1 MSRVA
6 YVNGRYL
13 SHADAMVHV
22 EDRGYQFADG
32 VYEVVFATKG
42 RLVDEMPH
50 LARLKRSLDELRM
63 EMPMS
68 TGPMRQVMREV
79 LRRNRLRDGLLYIQV
94 TRGVA
99 PRDHRFPAAAR
110 PALVMTARRPRPRS
124 PDLMER
130 GVGVITLPDIRWAR
144 CDIKSVSL
152 LPNVLGRQQAAE
164 AGAYEA
170 WQVDRDGLVTEGTAS
185 NAWIV
190 TNDGKLVTPDSTAA
204 ILNGITRRAILK
216 LAEENGIELEERR
229 FSVEEARSAR
239 EAFLTSSSSFVLPV
253 TRIDERPVADG
264 RPGVVTQW
272 LRESYDE
279 YMNGCAEGGPETKCD
294 AEGGGDLEN

>member
-32 VYEVVFATKG
+32 VYEVIFVTNG
-42 RLVDEMPH
+42 RLVDELPH
-50 LARLKRSLDELRM
+50 LERLERSLGELRM

-68 TGPMRQVMREV
+68 TDPMRRVMREV

-99 PRDHRFPAAAR
+99 PRDHRFPAAAK
-110 PALVMTARRPRPRS
+110 PALVMTARRPRPQS
-124 PDLMER
+124 PKLTER
-130 GVGVITLPDIRWAR
+130 GVDVITLPDIRWAR

-170 WQVDRDGLVTEGTAS
+170 WQVGRDGLVTEGTAS

-190 TNDGKLVTPDSTAA
+190 TDDGRLITPDATAA
-204 ILNGITRRAILK
+204 ILNGITRRAILR
-216 LAEENGIELEERR
+216 LADEEGLKLEERR
-229 FSVEEARSAR
+229 FSVEEAHAAR
-239 EAFLTSSSSFVLPV
+239 EAFLTSTSSFVVPV
-253 TRIDERPVADG
+253 TRIDGRPVADG
-264 RPGVVTQW
+264 RPGVVTRW
-272 LRESYDE
+272 LREAYDT
-279 YMNGCAEGGPETKCD
+279 YMRGSANGGPASK
-294 AEGGGDLEN
+294 